1 METRPLEEFDIHEV
15 NRLIQREQIPGF
27 KLLPREERYLAE
39 YREVLRQ
46 RYGDGKGL
54 PNENKIPITSMET
67 PSEVE
72 VEIKT
77 SRDIDAGVEET
88 VGETEQPEPKKTKK
102 TTRKKKSTKKA

>member
-46 RYGDGKGL
+46 LYNGGQGIT
-54 PNENKIPITSMET
+54 NETKVPVTSVET
-67 PSEVE
+67 SSEID

-77 SRDIDAGVEET
+77 SKNIGTDVEKTIE
-88 VGETEQPEPKKTKK
+88 ETEQPETKKTKK